1 MAVARSGHR
10 RGGMLPAVCRAW
22 RSRHAPGR
30 PWSSARGP
38 ARKAAEGTSAAHSRA
53 ATSDAIAPTRCTP
66 VPEDRTSSAR
76 V

>member
-10 RGGMLPAVCRAW
+10 RGGMLPAVCRAL
-22 RSRHAPGR
+22 RSRHAAGR
-30 PWSSARGP
+30 HWCARGP
-38 ARKAAEGTSAAHSRA
+38 ERKAAEGTNAAHSRA